1 MSEVRGMIGG
11 ATPGERAVRLAGALA
26 EMSQTRL
33 VLHVGGAEVELQA
46 RVTNLPGVLVD
57 EVTRRGGAR
66 VEAPALGAVFTLS
79 AEGGT
84 WACGDAHV
92 AERLRA
98 KLHG

>member
-1 MSEVRGMIGG
+1 MSGVRGMIGG
-11 ATPGERAVRLAGALA
+11 ATPAERATRLAGTLA
-26 EMSQTRL
+26 ELSQTRL

-46 RVTNLPGVLVD
+46 RVTNLPGVLAD
-57 EVTRRGGAR
+57 EVSRRGEAR
-66 VEAPALGAVFTLS
+66 VEAPALGAVFTLT

-84 WACGDAHV
+84 WECGDAQV